1 MGYLSRRGGWLSC
14 HARSLTPFFGHA
26 EPSRGLGKRKDRSSC
41 RGRTISEEFRR
52 QAVDLYES
60 TPGATVRGIAAD
72 LRGGAGHATAVARG
86 VRDRQLVR
94 LPLPRRHLPR
104 HPPTRPVIS
113 QATVIAVGVS
123 ALGRREILGMPV
135 GDSES
140 TDFWT
145 EFLRSL
151 RQRCLNPTRVTRR
164 L

>member
-1 MGYLSRRGGWLSC
+1 MSRKNYSGGVPSSGGGLVRV
-14 HARSLTPFFGHA
+14 HRRVPRSVGSL
-26 EPSRGLGKRKDRSSC
+26 L
-41 RGRTISEEFRR
+41 IW
-52 QAVDLYES
+52 
-60 TPGATVRGIAAD
+60 
-72 LRGGAGHATAVARG
+72 GGAGHATAVARG

-104 HPPTRPVIS
+104 RPPTRPVIS

-135 GDSES
+135 RDSES

-151 RQRCLNPTRVTRR
+151 RQRCLNPTRVTRH

>member
-1 MGYLSRRGGWLSC
+1 MRGTLRQWLEAYGTGSWFGYLYL
-14 HARSLTPFFGHA
+14 
-26 EPSRGLGKRKDRSSC
+26 D
-41 RGRTISEEFRR
+41 
-52 QAVDLYES
+52 
-60 TPGATVRGIAAD
+60 ATYLDV
-72 LRGGAGHATAVARG
+72 
-86 VRDRQLVR
+86 
-94 LPLPRRHLPR
+94 RRHAA
-104 HPPTRPVIS
+104 IS